1 MLRPTEPMEVVM
13 PGPGDV
19 LELIRERGALT
30 RGDVLEI
37 TGLSRMTVAT
47 RIDALLDAG
56 LIIESGTARVAAG
69 RPSRRLEFNTAHAHV
84 IAASV
89 DTTHTTVALADLAGR
104 VLLEDRVQMA
114 VADGPDQTLDAIAQ
128 HSTQLLLRAGIT
140 QDDVAAIAL
149 SIPGPVD
156 PDTERPSQPPI
167 MPGWDAYP
175 IPDHL
180 KDALGVSVLV
190 SNDADAA
197 ALGEQR
203 AAHPDSRSLCFLKVS
218 SGIGTGIVLGG
229 RVYRGT
235 DGGAGDIGHVKISG
249 HGDLLCQCGS
259 HGCLA
264 AAASGRA
271 VARALSDLGKPA
283 ASASDVGAYLAAGD
297 PDATHLTQKA
307 GRVIG
312 EVVATVVS
320 LLNPSEVVVGGML
333 ASPALIAGVREV
345 VYPRSL
351 PRATRHLTISQSTLG
366 EKATAVGLATMVV
379 EREYSAAAVNTAL
392 IRLTSPTRLSL
403 SGG

>member
-1 MLRPTEPMEVVM
+1 M

-19 LELIRERGALT
+19 LELIRERRALT
-30 RGDVLEI
+30 RGDVLDV

-47 RIDALLDAG
+47 RIDALLEAG
-56 LIIESGTARVAAG
+56 LIVESGTEKVAAG
-69 RPSRRLEFNTAHAHV
+69 RPSRRLEFNTGHAHV
-84 IAASV
+84 LAANV
-89 DTTHTTVALADLAGR
+89 DTTHTTVALTDLAGR
-104 VLLEDRVQMA
+104 VMVEERVDVA
-114 VADGPDQTLDAIAQ
+114 VADGPDVTLNAIAERGGR
-128 HSTQLLLRAGIT
+128 LLQRSGIT
-140 QDDVAAIAL
+140 RDRVAAIAL

-156 PDTERPSQPPI
+156 PDTQRPSQPPI

-180 KDALGVSVLV
+180 DSALGVPVLV

-203 AAHPDSRSLCFLKVS
+203 AAHPDSRALCFLKVS

-229 RVYRGT
+229 RVYRGA

-249 HGDLLCQCGS
+249 HGDLLCQCGA

-271 VARALSDLGKPA
+271 VARALTALGKEA
-283 ASASDVGAYLAAGD
+283 SSASDVGAYLADGD
-297 PDATHLTQKA
+297 PDAARLTQEA

-320 LLNPSEVVVGGML
+320 LLNPSEVVVGGKL
-333 ASPALIAGVREV
+333 ASPALLAGVRETL
-345 VYPRSL
+345 YPRSL

-366 EKATAVGLATMVV
+366 DRATAVGLAAMVV
-379 EREYSAAAVNTAL
+379 EREYSASAVDLAL
-392 IRLTSPTRLSL
+392 ARI
-403 SGG
+403 